1 MPEMTET
8 YIELII
14 ADDSNIVVECMKHWV
29 KDSPDV
35 ELIAIVH
42 TTEELQSLI
51 EIHENA
57 IILSSFYWIM
67 IQGKAKIRPLIGRN
81 PKVSYVLFLH
91 PNDYNAING
100 LIEIGIKGFFGDI
113 TTQEEMIKGL
123 WDIKKYN
130 YYMAPEIMAEFME
143 IKQNGNGYDNSEN
156 TYLTKRETEILKLI
170 LHGKSSKSIARV
182 LNISKRTVDG
192 HRANINN
199 KFGVKNT
206 AQLYKKASS
215 YIFTF

>member
-14 ADDSNIVVECMKHWV
+14 ADDSNIVVECMKYWV

-130 YYMAPEIMAEFME
+130 YE
-143 IKQNGNGYDNSEN
+143 
-156 TYLTKRETEILKLI
+156 
-170 LHGKSSKSIARV
+170 
-182 LNISKRTVDG
+182 
-192 HRANINN
+192 
-199 KFGVKNT
+199 
-206 AQLYKKASS
+206 
-215 YIFTF
+215 